1 MSPALLIASDA
12 ALYAGAVPLVVMFG
26 AKLLGRDLHRENWLL
41 AAACAVSFVQDVWAN
56 QLLGSG
62 ANNWWLLYLFAP
74 LQLALFAAVVMR
86 QPVPRVAIIASI
98 VALAGLSAH
107 RGPLDRPET
116 LLGVGYGGLLAVFAW
131 WTEELHENRVPV
143 ALYLGGTLPG
153 LIAIE
158 LIPVTHPAWI
168 WGWLL
173 YQVPRVVALLWLST
187 TLVRPRLALLPVEVR
202 PIRTEGRRRH
212 GKAGSAPR

>member
-1 MSPALLIASDA
+1 MSPVLQLGSDL
-12 ALYAGAVPLVVMFG
+12 ALYAGAIPLVAVFV
-26 AKLLGRDLHRENWLL
+26 AKLLGRDLHWENWLI

-56 QLLGSG
+56 ELLQGG
-62 ANNWWLLYLFAP
+62 RNNWWLLYLFAP
-74 LQLALFAAVVMR
+74 LQLALFAVVVMR
-86 QPVPRVAIIASI
+86 QPLLRWAIVASI
-98 VALAGLSAH
+98 LALAALSAH

-131 WTEELHENRVPV
+131 FTADLHENGRPLAV
-143 ALYLGGTLPG
+143 YLGGTVPG
-153 LIAIE
+153 LVAIE
-158 LIPVTHPAWI
+158 LVPPEHPGWLAA
-168 WGWLL
+168 WLL
-173 YQVPRVVALLWLST
+173 YQVPRVVALVWLST